1 MSWERGRGDLKE
13 EKNETIDFR
22 RDEVLKRLRY
32 ERYKRNRDTASNA
45 VRPPPPPCLRSS
57 RGYGRRRLIG
67 SRVRGAPLLIIGFL
81 SNGPGN
87 AVGHSPGTRV
97 THLHALL

>member
-1 MSWERGRGDLKE
+1 MHIALPASVSWERGRGDLKE

-45 VRPPPPPCLRSS
+45 VRPPP
-57 RGYGRRRLIG
+57 
-67 SRVRGAPLLIIGFL
+67 
-81 SNGPGN
+81 
-87 AVGHSPGTRV
+87 
-97 THLHALL
+97 LHASVRREVMAGAGLSGAGFAALRC